1 MTNKKPSVLGSS
13 LISIAAVTA
22 LTVLTTQGALAQ
34 KKYDTGATDT
44 EIKIGNVEAYSGP
57 ASAYGVI
64 GKTEGAYFKMI
75 NDAGGINGRKINF
88 ISYDDGYSPP
98 KTVEQTR
105 KLVESDEVLLIFN
118 ALGTPTQTAVQKYL
132 NSKKVPQLFV
142 ATGASKWNDPKDFP
156 WTMGFQ
162 PSYRAEARIFGK
174 YILKNKPGAKVAV
187 FYQNDDFGKDYV
199 AGLKDVFGDKAS
211 SPIVAEES
219 YETTE
224 PSIDSHIVKLKG
236 TGADVL
242 VNISTPKFAAQ
253 AIKKMAE
260 LQWKPM
266 HVMTDVSISIGAV
279 MKPAGFE
286 ASEGILSAGY
296 LKDASDPQWAND
308 EGMKKFKAFIDKYVP
323 GANIADANL
332 VYGYAASQTMVQALK
347 QAGDDLTRANVMKQA
362 ASLKDFAPDT
372 TLPGI
377 KVNTSATDFAPIEQL
392 KMMQFKNGKW
402 ELFGDIIIAADTAKF
417 GQPEITLGTI
427 PGIGGTQRLTR
438 AIGKSKAMD
447 LCLTGRMMDAA
458 EAERSGLVSRI
469 VPSDKLMEEALAM
482 AEKIAAMSRPAA
494 EMAKSAVNR
503 AFETPLSEGLNV
515 ERDLF
520 HSTFALEDRSEGMAA
535 FIAKRKPVNKN
546 R

>member
-1 MTNKKPSVLGSS
+1 MSNKKLSPLGSS
-13 LISIAAVTA
+13 LISLAAATA
-22 LTVLTTQGALAQ
+22 MSVLATQGALAQ

-64 GKTEGAYFKMI
+64 GKTEDAYFKMI

-98 KTVEQTR
+98 KTVEQVR
-105 KLVESDEVLLIFN
+105 KLIESDEVLLVFN
-118 ALGTPTQTAVQKYL
+118 ALGTPTQTAVQKYQ
-132 NSKKVPQLFV
+132 NAKKVPQLFL

-162 PSYRAEARIFGK
+162 PSYRVEARIFAK
-174 YILKNKPGAKVAV
+174 YIQKTKPGAKIAV
-187 FYQNDDFGKDYV
+187 FYANDDFGKDYV

-211 SPIVAEES
+211 SLIVAEES

-236 TGADVL
+236 TGADVF

-260 LQWKPM
+260 LEWKPM

-308 EGMKKFKAFIDKYVP
+308 EGMKKFMAFIDKYMP
-323 GANIADANL
+323 GANIADTNL
-332 VYGYAASQTMVQALK
+332 VYGYAAAQTMVQVLK
-347 QAGDDLTRANVMKQA
+347 QAGDDLTRENVMKQA

-372 TLPGI
+372 ALPGVKI
-377 KVNTSATDFAPIEQL
+377 NTSATDFAPIEQL

-402 ELFGDIIIAADTAKF
+402 DLFGDIISA
-417 GQPEITLGTI
+417 E
-427 PGIGGTQRLTR
+427 IGG
-438 AIGKSKAMD
+438 
-447 LCLTGRMMDAA
+447 
-458 EAERSGLVSRI
+458 
-469 VPSDKLMEEALAM
+469 
-482 AEKIAAMSRPAA
+482 
-494 EMAKSAVNR
+494 
-503 AFETPLSEGLNV
+503 
-515 ERDLF
+515 
-520 HSTFALEDRSEGMAA
+520 
-535 FIAKRKPVNKN
+535 
-546 R
+546 